1 MRTLMSTLI
10 SWLSIAA
17 LCAVLALAALY
28 VFQGKLLY
36 PAPTR
41 DAAPAVPAG
50 LERMALG
57 DGFGV
62 LLPPAKTADGPAPA
76 MIFAHGNGEAATHW
90 LDAFEVLRDA
100 GLAIL
105 VVEYPGYAG
114 AVGKPSQRS
123 IGQTMVAAFEH
134 LAMRDD
140 IAATRVIAY
149 GRSLGGG
156 AVSELARQRPLA
168 AIAYESSFTTLAA
181 VVREKGFPAFLLR
194 DRFDNTAVIAR
205 GTTPTFVFHGT
216 EDVVI
221 PFHHAR
227 GLAAAGAHVRLYS
240 AACGHNDCPRPWQQL
255 LDFLRDVPG
264 FLNAK
269 AV

>member
-1 MRTLMSTLI
+1 MSSLVV
-10 SWLSIAA
+10 WLSLAA
-17 LCAVLALAALY
+17 LCVVLAVGALY

-41 DAAPAVPAG
+41 DAAPAVPPG
-50 LERMALG
+50 LERLALG

-62 LLPPAKTADGPAPA
+62 LLPPAQTAGAPAPA

-90 LDAFEVLRDA
+90 LDAFDALRDA
-100 GLAIL
+100 GLAVL

-114 AVGKPSQRS
+114 AAGKPNQRS
-123 IGQTMVAAFEH
+123 IRETMVMAYDR
-134 LAMRDD
+134 LAQRED
-140 IAATRVIAY
+140 IAATRIIAY

-156 AVSELARQRPLA
+156 AVSELARLRPLA

-181 VVREKGFPAFLLR
+181 VVKEKGFPAFLLR
-194 DRFDNTAVIAR
+194 DRFDNTDM
-205 GTTPTFVFHGT
+205 GTQTATPTFVFHGT

-227 GLAAAGAHVRLYS
+227 GLAAAGAHVRLHS
-240 AACGHNDCPRPWQQL
+240 APCGHNNCPRPWAL
-255 LDFLRDVPG
+255 LLNFLREVPG

-269 AV
+269 AA